1 MQYRTYATSG
11 EKISLLGFGT
21 MRLPV
26 VDKNEALIDEAEAIR
41 MMRHAIDKGVNY
53 MDTAFMYHD
62 GASEVVLG
70 KALKDGYRE
79 KVFIADKMP
88 IWMAKKSG
96 GIEALFEEQLRRL
109 DVDFID
115 FYLVHNLTRSLWQ
128 KSKNDNLMPFLERMK
143 KEGRIGKIGF
153 SFHDEL
159 EVFKE
164 IIDDYPWEFCQIQL
178 NYMDKDFQ
186 AGVAGL
192 KYAGERGIPVVIM
205 EPLKGS
211 KLTNSLPE
219 TVAAIWE
226 RAEKKRTPA
235 GWAFRWVADFP
246 EVLTILSGMG
256 KMEEVDENIG
266 ILSEAEPESL
276 TVREKDLI
284 AEASAEYNKLIKASC
299 TACKYCLPCPKD
311 INIPEIMDQYNQ
323 WHIYKAYRTSKREFD
338 FLPRGKRPGDC
349 IDCKA
354 CEEQCPQHLP
364 VTDVMR
370 EMDDLF
376 RDK

>member
-256 KMEEVDENIG
+256 KMEEVDEYWDFKR
-266 ILSEAEPESL
+266 S
-276 TVREKDLI
+276 
-284 AEASAEYNKLIKASC
+284 
-299 TACKYCLPCPKD
+299 
-311 INIPEIMDQYNQ
+311 
-323 WHIYKAYRTSKREFD
+323 RT
-338 FLPRGKRPGDC
+338 
-349 IDCKA
+349 
-354 CEEQCPQHLP
+354 
-364 VTDVMR
+364 
-370 EMDDLF
+370 
-376 RDK
+376 